1 MQHVRSTAYLL
12 RSYSVAMNKAKE
24 FHINS
29 HPHDV
34 AIRLEVNVHAHRIPR
49 PERGGHEHLK
59 DGGILVHGKVER
71 QRKIPLFLA
80 GLAIEGDGVDVTVEI
95 GTAISSSVQYL
106 GSR

>member
-1 MQHVRSTAYLL
+1 M
-12 RSYSVAMNKAKE
+12 
-24 FHINS
+24 NS

-34 AIRLEVNVHAHRIPR
+34 LIRLEVNVDTHRIPR

-71 QRKIPLFLA
+71 QRETPLFLT

-106 GSR
+106 GRR